1 MPVSSKPAT
10 TSSPEFEGMQVSSR
24 RRLGEANMIDGE
36 KSIRWEELSEEEARR
51 HNLCKALLKGRR

>member
-1 MPVSSKPAT
+1 
-10 TSSPEFEGMQVSSR
+10 
-24 RRLGEANMIDGE
+24 MIDGE